1 MNFILDTM
9 KKTRFTNWRDNPV
22 FEILVNKNNIC
33 ILKYYDT
40 YYCFSYDKM
49 LASYSKSHEILIYT
63 KNIES
68 ETNRKHL
75 KMFKNVLD
83 NMK

>member
-1 MNFILDTM
+1 M
-9 KKTRFTNWRDNPV
+9 
-22 FEILVNKNNIC
+22 FEILVNKNNVC

-49 LASYSKSHEILIYT
+49 LASYSKAHGILIYT
-63 KNIES
+63 ENIES

-83 NMK
+83 NMKWLCYNIIKQIDFGGNENDT